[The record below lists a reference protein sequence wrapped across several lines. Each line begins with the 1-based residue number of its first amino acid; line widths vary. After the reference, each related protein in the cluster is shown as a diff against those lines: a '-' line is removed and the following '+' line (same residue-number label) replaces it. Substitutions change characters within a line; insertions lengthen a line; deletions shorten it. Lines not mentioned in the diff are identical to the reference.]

1 MTAFSQKKTEFDGE
15 KVKVIIGDKI
25 ESEKISIRL
34 SEGTWDV
41 TLFPLFEN
49 NKIVENASPKEAGI
63 YNLTIN
69 YSNELY
75 YSELVLYKVK
85 PTLEK
90 LSFDFYE
97 DCGRI
102 FCRISSYFSPILDK
116 EIVLNKFSTEM
127 NDFLKTIE
135 K

>member
-1 MTAFSQKKTEFDGE
+1 MTIFAQKKTVYEEE
-15 KVKVIIGDKI
+15 KVKVSFSEKI
-25 ESEKISIRL
+25 DSEKISIRL

-41 TLFPLFEN
+41 TLFPLFED
-49 NKIVENASPKEAGI
+49 NKITQNAFPKEAGI

-69 YSNELY
+69 YSNEFY

-85 PTLEK
+85 PTHEK

-116 EIVLNKFSTEM
+116 EIVLNKFSEEII
-127 NDFLKTIE
+127 DILKTNE